1 MGNMKIYTRTG
12 DQGKTALFGGGRV
25 EKSHPRV
32 QAYGT
37 VDELNSF
44 LGSALPAV
52 ASVEIRDRLSS
63 LQHDLFAVGANLA
76 TPPKEDGAPH
86 PHVPPLPVGRIPD
99 MEKWMDDADE
109 ELPPL
114 RSFILPGG
122 TQGAAALH
130 LCRTVCRRAERE
142 VVELSESLRSQA
154 GSNPPSEEGA
164 QAAQAGLGEIIRYL
178 NRLSDLFFTL
188 SRLENR
194 RAGVPDVEWRK
205 EGASTGEGGE

>member
-1 MGNMKIYTRTG
+1 MKIYTRTG

-25 EKSHPRV
+25 AKSHPRV

-44 LGSALPAV
+44 LGNALPIL
-52 ASVEIRDRLSS
+52 ASVEIRDRLSA

-76 TPPKEDGAPH
+76 TPPGEDGIPH
-86 PHVPPLPVGRIPD
+86 PHVPPLPVSRIRD
-99 MEKWMDDADE
+99 MEGWMDDADE

-122 TQGAAALH
+122 TPGAAALH
-130 LCRTVCRRAERE
+130 VCRTVCRRAERK
-142 VVELSESLRSQA
+142 VVELSECLRGQA
-154 GSNPPSEEGA
+154 GGESPPGEGVKAA
-164 QAAQAGLGEIIRYL
+164 QAAQADLGEIIRYL

-205 EGASTGEGGE
+205 EGASMGENGT